1 MTLEKLVIIVFLIL
15 IIGVVVYG
23 LSNDDRI
30 KKAGFILSA
39 LGIIVSI
46 GLYILDNYSQPDR
59 PEETVPP
66 IKTDEPIS
74 TDEPESTDAPKEEEI
89 FRVPDEVL
97 SPYGKFLKEN
107 LEGGRAYSDLKKM
120 DVVLETYK
128 TREDAQGENKDW
140 YYSVDTYDEVTKYSM
155 TIYYADDMP
164 FFVNV
169 LQDGEG
175 VVKLYYWGD
184 ELLMC
189 YDKRGTDR
197 VERYKDSEGFDAL
210 SEEFSHIYPLAC
222 QLARN

>member
-1 MTLEKLVIIVFLIL
+1 MTLEELFLIVFLIL

-23 LSNDDRI
+23 LSKDDRI
-30 KKAGFILSA
+30 KKADFILSA
-39 LGIIVSI
+39 LGIILSI
-46 GLYILDNYSQPDR
+46 GLYILDKAPPPDT
-59 PEETVPP
+59 PWETVPP
-66 IKTDEPIS
+66 METDEPIN
-74 TDEPESTDAPKEEEI
+74 TDAPKEEEI
-89 FRVPDEVL
+89 FRVPEEAL
-97 SPYGKFLKEN
+97 SPYGKALKEN
-107 LEGGRAYSDLKKM
+107 LEGGQAYSDLRKM

-128 TREDAQGENKDW
+128 TREDTQGENKKW
-140 YYSVDTYDEVTKYSM
+140 YYSVDTYDEVTKHNM

-169 LQDGEG
+169 LKNKEG

-189 YDKRGTDR
+189 YDKRGADR